1 MSTSA
6 YTSSSEPLR
15 QGTGPGVCA
24 TELIQFLQQALAD
37 NERLEAQ
44 GLPKTP
50 VCIWGKHGIGKTEIV
65 RAFAQER
72 GYRLAYLAPAQIE
85 EMGDVLGMPS
95 IVEGRTV
102 FCPPRWAPSQPGPG
116 ILLLDDI
123 NRADDR
129 ILRGLMPLLQDGAL
143 LSWALPPRWHI
154 VLTANPD
161 TGQYSVTALDDAMMT
176 RMAHVTL
183 EFDLQTWVK
192 WATAAQIDARG
203 IHFVLAHPETI
214 TGKRTTARTLTRFF
228 RLLSG
233 IPDLRAE
240 ISMVRLWVEA
250 LLDAE
255 TAQAFV
261 QFIHTG
267 GDRLPAPDA
276 ILSASNFDEAVAKP
290 LYAIVKGPPLRTDIL
305 SAVCTRLAMHVSHL
319 NKLSDTSQR
328 NLKLFLLMDYLP
340 PALRF
345 ALARDLAASSMP
357 SLQVVLSDPEV
368 AALIL

>member
-1 MSTSA
+1 MSNL
-6 YTSSSEPLR
+6 LR
-15 QGTGPGVCA
+15 HGAGPGVHA
-24 TELIQFLQQALAD
+24 AELVQFLKQAFAD
-37 NERLEAQ
+37 NERMETQ

-65 RAFAQER
+65 RTFAQEK
-72 GYRLAYLAPAQIE
+72 GYHLACLAPAQIE
-85 EMGDVLGMPS
+85 EMGDLLGMPS
-95 IVEGRTV
+95 IMEGCTV
-102 FCPPRWAPSQPGPG
+102 FNPPRWAPSQPGPG

-161 TGQYSVTALDDAMMT
+161 TGHYSVTTLDDAMMT

-192 WATAAQIDARG
+192 WATAAQIDTRG

-228 RLLSG
+228 RLLGG

-240 ISMVRLWVEA
+240 INMTRLWAEA

-261 QFIHTG
+261 QFIHAG
-267 GDRLPAPDA
+267 GDRLPAPD
-276 ILSASNFDEAVAKP
+276 IVLSASNFDEAVAMP
-290 LYAIVKGPPLRTDIL
+290 LYTIVKGPPLRTDIL
-305 SAVCTRLAMHVSHL
+305 SVVCTRLAVHVGQL
-319 NKLSDTSQR
+319 NKLPDASQR
-328 NLKLFLLMDYLP
+328 NLKLFLLMEYLP

-345 ALARDLAASSMP
+345 ALARDLAASS
-357 SLQVVLSDPEV
+357 LAGVQAVLSDPEV
-368 AALIL
+368 AARVV